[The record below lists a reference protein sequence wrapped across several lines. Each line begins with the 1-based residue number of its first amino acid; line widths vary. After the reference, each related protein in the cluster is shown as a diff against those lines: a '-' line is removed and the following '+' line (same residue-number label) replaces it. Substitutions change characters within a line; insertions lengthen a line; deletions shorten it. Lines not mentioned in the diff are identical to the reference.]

1 MMLLAS
7 AFLSLWSAFATPPAE
22 SRPWCYWWWVNGHAD
37 RETITADL
45 ESMRRLGFGGILMID
60 SRGYWENDEH
70 VVNPKAE
77 LVWGTEGWYDLVE
90 FSIRE
95 CARLGLEF
103 TMNASASGGTLN
115 GFIDGK
121 EYETDVM
128 NRDEVVAHLDRAV
141 GPLLKRVPE
150 LVGTTFT
157 HIYSV
162 SYEGS
167 VKTGGS
173 WSAIKD
179 TFYAT
184 MKDWAHS
191 HGLKVFSESG
201 GPWAFGAKAAKLD
214 CDQLDLLA
222 HNDFPQGEF
231 WVLDDCL
238 EGPFARHANRGGRFY
253 QRAAVLSARREG
265 RSIVSLEAFT
275 HMLRHWSVE
284 PSTLKPLAD
293 IAFVDGANR
302 LVWHTYSCSPKK
314 FGVPGAEYFA
324 GTHINGNVT
333 WHDDAVAF
341 INYLWRC
348 QAMLQ
353 RGEYVDDGEFVNVS
367 TNYHGWGRYRQDD
380 KAQFTTTHRREGD
393 ADWFFVVGEGKG
405 DVVLN
410 ASSEGRVA
418 EIWDPVTMT
427 RKVAAAEALQGGK
440 TRVELDLPVGGSAFV
455 VFAPRSFQ
463 TGLKEVGEKSWS
475 SRKEHSDLQLQLKT
489 PTCITMHPVT
499 NAWNVSFAYHRG
511 ISAAPPAPV
520 TMETLRD
527 WTSFGEDGKAASTEL
542 RYFSGAATYRTVLSV
557 RQSDSQTIKQSN
569 NAILSLG
576 ELPTGLAHVFVNGKD
591 CGVVWC
597 APWEADVTSALR
609 EGENEI
615 EIRYTNNWYNRL
627 VGDCFL
633 PAENRVTR
641 STVHYWNVPRRKPES
656 ESRWPLLPTIHSGP
670 SVSDKLQP
678 SGLLGPVSLVFRG
691 KCAAPATPWVA
702 EEERALV
709 MPMKVQRI
717 ERTPVEQNPIRFWT
731 NETGFVEIN
740 YDESKAGV
748 LGKDYEIP
756 DPLVFADGRKVASA
770 ADWAERRKEILD
782 VFEREV
788 YGRMPPKPDAMVFEL
803 VSEKIT
809 EDRFATERRY
819 RQWFRADKS
828 GPCVDWIVFVPRHAK
843 KPCPVILHLNYK
855 GNDLIASGRTNHFV
869 LPLGEFAARGYAF
882 MSANYKQMSSD
893 GPGRPGEPLDGLF
906 ALWGARDPKRTDNTG
921 AIMAWAWGLCRGL
934 DLAERVPEIDASRSV
949 VVGSSRLGKAAL
961 LAAAFDERFAGC
973 VANQTGAV
981 GVQLMKRD
989 FGESIAAQR
998 LMFPWWYCQGLWKW
1012 AGREREMPFD
1022 QHMLLACV
1030 APRALLLECYDKK
1043 WFDPQGEWLAAQAAA
1058 PVWRALGADVAFDGV
1073 QPEPY
1078 DAVAAVPPFGYV
1090 RRTEEHGLSP
1100 YDWKWALDFA
1110 DRTFSKQ
1117 KTKGAKK

>member
-1 MMLLAS
+1 MLLAS

-37 RETITADL
+37 RATITADL
-45 ESMRRLGFGGILMID
+45 ESMKRLGFGGILMID

-70 VVNPKAE
+70 VVNAKAE

-90 FSIRE
+90 YSIRE

-128 NRDEVVAHLDRAV
+128 NRDEVVAHLDRAI

-201 GPWAFGAKAAKLD
+201 GPWAFGATSAKLD

-265 RSIVSLEAFT
+265 RRIVSLEAFT

-367 TNYHGWGRYRQDD
+367 TNYHGWGRYRKDD
-380 KAQFTTTHRREGD
+380 NAQFTTTHRREGD

-405 DVVLN
+405 KVALN
-410 ASSEGRVA
+410 ASCEGRAV
-418 EIWDPVTMT
+418 EIWDPVTTT
-427 RKVAAAEALQGGK
+427 RKVVAGEAMPDGK
-440 TRVELDLPVGGSAFV
+440 TLVELNLPVGGSAFV
-455 VFAPRSFQ
+455 VFAPDCA
-463 TGLKEVGEKSWS
+463 GEKS
-475 SRKEHSDLQLQLKT
+475 RVERVERVE
-489 PTCITMHPVT
+489 IGVT

-527 WTSFGEDGKAASTEL
+527 WTSFGEDGKVASTEL
-542 RYFSGAATYRTVLSV
+542 RYFSGTATYRTTLTLPNSSTPPPLHSST
-557 RQSDSQTIKQSN
+557 RT
-569 NAILSLG
+569 LSLG
-576 ELPTGLAHVFVNGKD
+576 ELPTGLAHVFVNGVD
-591 CGVVWC
+591 CGIVWC
-597 APWEADVTSALR
+597 APWEADISRAVRA
-609 EGENEI
+609 GKNEI

-633 PAENRVTR
+633 PAENRVTC
-641 STVHYWNVPRRKPES
+641 SSVHYWSVPRRKPETK
-656 ESRWPLLPTIHSGP
+656 SRWPLLPTIHSGP

-678 SGLLGPVSLVFRG
+678 SGILGPVSVVVRG
-691 KCAAPATPWVA
+691 KSAAPATPWVT

-770 ADWAERRKEILD
+770 ADWAERRKEILG

-869 LPLGEFAARGYAF
+869 LPLGEFAARGYVF

-934 DLAERVPEIDASRSV
+934 DLAEGVEEIDAARSV

-989 FGESIAAQR
+989 YGECIAAQR
-998 LMFPWWYCQGLWKW
+998 IMFPWWYCAGLWKW

-1043 WFDPQGEWLAAQAAA
+1043 WFDPQGECLAAQAAA

-1090 RRTEEHGLSP
+1090 RRTEDHGLSP

-1110 DRTFSKQ
+1110 DRTFCKQ
-1117 KTKGAKK
+1117 ETKGAKK

>member
-1 MMLLAS
+1 MLLAS

-37 RETITADL
+37 RATITADL
-45 ESMRRLGFGGILMID
+45 ESMKRLGFGGILMID

-70 VVNPKAE
+70 VVNAKAE

-90 FSIRE
+90 YSIRE

-128 NRDEVVAHLDRAV
+128 NRDEVVAHLDRAI

-201 GPWAFGAKAAKLD
+201 GPWAFGATSAKLD

-265 RSIVSLEAFT
+265 RRIVSLEAFT

-367 TNYHGWGRYRQDD
+367 TNYHGWGRYRKDD
-380 KAQFTTTHRREGD
+380 NAQFTTTHRREGD

-405 DVVLN
+405 KVALN
-410 ASSEGRVA
+410 ASCEGRAV
-418 EIWDPVTMT
+418 EIWDPVTTT
-427 RKVAAAEALQGGK
+427 RKVVAGEAMPDGK
-440 TRVELDLPVGGSAFV
+440 TLVELNLPVGGSAFV
-455 VFAPRSFQ
+455 VFAPDCA
-463 TGLKEVGEKSWS
+463 GEKS
-475 SRKEHSDLQLQLKT
+475 RVERVERVE
-489 PTCITMHPVT
+489 IGVT

-527 WTSFGEDGKAASTEL
+527 WTSFGEDGKVASTEL
-542 RYFSGAATYRTVLSV
+542 RYFSGTATYRTTLTLPNSSTPPLLHSST
-557 RQSDSQTIKQSN
+557 RT
-569 NAILSLG
+569 LSLG
-576 ELPTGLAHVFVNGKD
+576 ELPTGLAHVFVNGVD
-591 CGVVWC
+591 CGIVWC
-597 APWEADVTSALR
+597 APWEADISRAVRA
-609 EGENEI
+609 GKNEI

-633 PAENRVTR
+633 PAENRVTC
-641 STVHYWNVPRRKPES
+641 SSVHYWSVPRRKPETK
-656 ESRWPLLPTIHSGP
+656 SRWPLLPTIHSGP

-678 SGLLGPVSLVFRG
+678 SGILGPVSVVVRG
-691 KCAAPATPWVA
+691 KSAAPATPWVT

-770 ADWAERRKEILD
+770 ADWAERRKEILG

-869 LPLGEFAARGYAF
+869 LPLGEFAARGYVF

-934 DLAERVPEIDASRSV
+934 DLAEGVEEIDAARSV

-989 FGESIAAQR
+989 YGECIAAQR
-998 LMFPWWYCQGLWKW
+998 IMFPWWYCAGLWKW

-1090 RRTEEHGLSP
+1090 RRTEDHGLSP

-1110 DRTFSKQ
+1110 DRTFCKQ
-1117 KTKGAKK
+1117 ETKGAKK

>member
-1 MMLLAS
+1 MLLAS

-37 RETITADL
+37 RATITADL
-45 ESMRRLGFGGILMID
+45 ESMKRLGFGGILMID

-128 NRDEVVAHLDRAV
+128 NRDEVVAHLDRAI

-201 GPWAFGAKAAKLD
+201 GPWAFGATSAKLD

-238 EGPFARHANRGGRFY
+238 EGPNARHANRGGRFY

-265 RSIVSLEAFT
+265 RRIVSLEAFT

-293 IAFVDGANR
+293 IAFADGANR
-302 LVWHTYSCSPKK
+302 LVWHTYSCSPEK

-324 GTHINGNVT
+324 GTHINRNVT
-333 WHDDAVAF
+333 WHDDAIAF

-348 QAMLQ
+348 QALLQ

-367 TNYHGWGRYRQDD
+367 TNYHGWGRYRKDD
-380 KAQFTTTHRREGD
+380 NAQFTTTHRREGD

-410 ASSEGRVA
+410 ASCEGRAV
-418 EIWDPVTMT
+418 EIWDPVTTT
-427 RKVAAAEALQGGK
+427 RKVVAGEAMPDGK
-440 TRVELDLPVGGSAFV
+440 TLVELDLPVGGSAFV
-455 VFAPRSFQ
+455 VLAPRSFQ

-499 NAWNVSFAYHRG
+499 NAWSVSFAYHRG

-542 RYFSGAATYRTVLSV
+542 RYFSGAATYRTTLTLPNS
-557 RQSDSQTIKQSN
+557 STPPLLHSSTFT
-569 NAILSLG
+569 LSLG
-576 ELPTGLAHVFVNGKD
+576 ELPTGLAHVFVNGVD
-591 CGVVWC
+591 CGIVWC
-597 APWEADVTSALR
+597 APWEADISRAVRA
-609 EGENEI
+609 GKNEI

-633 PAENRVTR
+633 PAENRVTC
-641 STVHYWNVPRRKPES
+641 STVHYWNVPRRKPEDQ
-656 ESRWPLLPTIHSGP
+656 SRWPLLPTIHSGP
-670 SVSDKLQP
+670 SISDKLQP
-678 SGLLGPVSLVFRG
+678 SGILGPVSVVVRG
-691 KCAAPATPWVA
+691 KSAAPATPWVTD
-702 EEERALV
+702 EERAMV
-709 MPMKVQRI
+709 MPGSLRDIVRI
-717 ERTPVEQNPIRFWT
+717 PGTPEPDPIRFVT
-731 NETGFVEIN
+731 KDASIEIN
-740 YDESKAGV
+740 YDEAKAGE
-748 LGKDYEIP
+748 LGKDYKIP
-756 DPLVFADGRKVASA
+756 DPLVFADGRKVANA
-770 ADWAERRKEILD
+770 ADWAERRKEILGI
-782 VFEREV
+782 FEREV

-803 VSEKIT
+803 VSEKMT
-809 EDRFATERRY
+809 EDRFAMERRY

-855 GNDLIASGRTNHFV
+855 GNDFVATGRTNHYL
-869 LPLGEFAARGYAF
+869 LPLGEFAARGYVF

-906 ALWGARDPKRTDNTG
+906 ALWGARDPKRTDNPG
-921 AIMAWAWGLCRGL
+921 SLMAWAWGLCRGL
-934 DLAERVPEIDASRSV
+934 DLAERIEEADASRSV

-961 LAAAFDERFAGC
+961 LAAAFDERFAAC

-989 FGESIAAQR
+989 YGESIAAQHV
-998 LMFPWWYCQGLWKW
+998 MFPWWYCQGLWKW

-1030 APRALLLECYDKK
+1030 APRALLLECYHKK
-1043 WFDPQGEWLAAQAAA
+1043 WFDPRGEWLAAKAAS
-1058 PVWRALGADVAFDGV
+1058 PVWEFLSGKGIGLDEW
-1073 QPEPY
+1073 PEPY
-1078 DAVAAVPPFGYV
+1078 DDVAVVPPFGYA
-1090 RRTEEHGLSP
+1090 RRTESHGLSP

-1110 DRTFSKQ
+1110 DQAFKQ
-1117 KTKGAKK
+1117 KTKGDTK

>member
-1 MMLLAS
+1 MLLAS

-45 ESMRRLGFGGILMID
+45 ESMKRLGFGGILMID

-167 VKTGGS
+167 VKTGG
-173 WSAIKD
+173 
-179 TFYAT
+179 

-367 TNYHGWGRYRQDD
+367 TNYHGWGRYRKDD

-410 ASSEGRVA
+410 AASEGRAV
-418 EIWDPVTMT
+418 EIWDPVTTT

-455 VFAPRSFQ
+455 VFAPREGNGEWG
-463 TGLKEVGEKSWS
+463 TGNGRPVLKKPS
-475 SRKEHSDLQLQLKT
+475 QQ
-489 PTCITMHPVT
+489 IPVT

-527 WTSFGEDGKAASTEL
+527 WTTFGEDGKVASTEL
-542 RYFSGAATYRTVLSV
+542 RYFSGTATYST
-557 RQSDSQTIKQSN
+557 TIVGN
-569 NAILSLG
+569 GEWGMGNGECILSLG

-597 APWEADVTSALR
+597 APWEADVTSASGHALDR
-609 EGENEI
+609 ALLE
-615 EIRYTNNWYNRL
+615 RSA
-627 VGDCFL
+627 
-633 PAENRVTR
+633 PQAER
-641 STVHYWNVPRRKPES
+641 PE
-656 ESRWPLLPTIHSGP
+656 PL
-670 SVSDKLQP
+670 
-678 SGLLGPVSLVFRG
+678 
-691 KCAAPATPWVA
+691 AAPA
-702 EEERALV
+702 
-709 MPMKVQRI
+709 
-717 ERTPVEQNPIRFWT
+717 
-731 NETGFVEIN
+731 
-740 YDESKAGV
+740 D
-748 LGKDYEIP
+748 
-756 DPLVFADGRKVASA
+756 DPFRSGGIGSA
-770 ADWAERRKEILD
+770 AAVWARRS
-782 VFEREV
+782 
-788 YGRMPPKPDAMVFEL
+788 GG
-803 VSEKIT
+803 SE
-809 EDRFATERRY
+809 A
-819 RQWFRADKS
+819 
-828 GPCVDWIVFVPRHAK
+828 
-843 KPCPVILHLNYK
+843 LH
-855 GNDLIASGRTNHFV
+855 
-869 LPLGEFAARGYAF
+869 
-882 MSANYKQMSSD
+882 
-893 GPGRPGEPLDGLF
+893 
-906 ALWGARDPKRTDNTG
+906 
-921 AIMAWAWGLCRGL
+921 
-934 DLAERVPEIDASRSV
+934 
-949 VVGSSRLGKAAL
+949 
-961 LAAAFDERFAGC
+961 
-973 VANQTGAV
+973 
-981 GVQLMKRD
+981 
-989 FGESIAAQR
+989 
-998 LMFPWWYCQGLWKW
+998 
-1012 AGREREMPFD
+1012 
-1022 QHMLLACV
+1022 
-1030 APRALLLECYDKK
+1030 
-1043 WFDPQGEWLAAQAAA
+1043 
-1058 PVWRALGADVAFDGV
+1058 
-1073 QPEPY
+1073 
-1078 DAVAAVPPFGYV
+1078 
-1090 RRTEEHGLSP
+1090 
-1100 YDWKWALDFA
+1100 
-1110 DRTFSKQ
+1110 
-1117 KTKGAKK
+1117 

>member
-1 MMLLAS
+1 MTVLAS
-7 AFLSLWSAFATPPAE
+7 TVLSLWTAFTTPPE
-22 SRPWCYWWWVNGHAD
+22 SARPWCYWWWVNGHAD
-37 RETITADL
+37 RQTITADL
-45 ESMRRLGFGGILMID
+45 ESMKRLGFGCLLMID

-77 LVWGTEGWYDLVE
+77 LGWGTEGWYDLVE

-103 TMNASASGGTLN
+103 SMNASASGGTLN

-121 EYETDVM
+121 EYEVDVM
-128 NRDEVVAHLDRAV
+128 NRDEVVAHLDRAI
-141 GPLLKRVPE
+141 GPLVKRVPD
-150 LVGTTFT
+150 LVGKTFT

-179 TFYAT
+179 NFYAT
-184 MKDWAHS
+184 MKDWSHS

-231 WVLDDCL
+231 WVLDGCL
-238 EGPFARHANRGGRFY
+238 EGPDARRANRGGRFF

-293 IAFVDGANR
+293 IAFADGANR
-302 LVWHTYSCSPKK
+302 LVWHTYSCSPDK

-324 GTHINGNVT
+324 GTHINRNVT

-341 INYLWRC
+341 IGYLGRC
-348 QAMLQ
+348 QALLQ

-367 TNYHGWGRYRQDD
+367 TNYHGWGRYRKDD

-393 ADWFFVVGEGKG
+393 ADWFFVAGEGKG
-405 DVVLN
+405 AVVLN
-410 ASSEGRVA
+410 AASEGRSV
-418 EIWDPVTMT
+418 EIWDAVTLT
-427 RKVAAAEALQGGK
+427 RKLAGAMALPDGK
-440 TRVELDLPVGGSAFV
+440 TRVALDLPVGGSCFV
-455 VFAPRSFQ
+455 VFIPKSFQ
-463 TGLKEVGEKSWS
+463 TGFTRLTGLEEGYNHVNPVNPVKS
-475 SRKEHSDLQLQLKT
+475 T
-489 PTCITMHPVT
+489 YPVT
-499 NAWNVSFAYHRG
+499 NAWRVSFAYRRG
-511 ISAAPPAPV
+511 ISAAPPPPV

-527 WTSFGEDGKAASTEL
+527 WTSYGEDGKTASTEL
-542 RYFSGAATYRTVLSV
+542 RYFAGTATYSTTLALPNSFTP
-557 RQSDSQTIKQSN
+557 SLPHSSTFT
-569 NAILSLG
+569 LSLG
-576 ELPTGLAHVFVNGKD
+576 EVPTGLAHVFVNGKN
-591 CGVVWC
+591 CGIVWC
-597 APWEADVTSALR
+597 APWEADVSSSVR
-609 EGENEI
+609 EGVNEI

-633 PAENRVTR
+633 PAEKRVTR
-641 STVHYWNVPRRKPES
+641 STVHYWNVPRRTPKDQ
-656 ESRWPLLPTIHSGP
+656 SRWSLLPTIHSGP
-670 SVSDKLQP
+670 SVSDKLQS
-678 SGLLGPVSLVFRG
+678 SGLLGPVRLVVRA
-691 KCAAPATPWVA
+691 KSAASTTPWVA
-702 EEERALV
+702 EEERAAV
-709 MPMKVQRI
+709 MPVKVREI
-717 ERTPVEQNPIRFWT
+717 ERSPGDLNPVRFWT
-731 NETGFVEIN
+731 NETGFVQIN

-756 DPLVFADGRKVASA
+756 DPLVFTDGRKVTNA
-770 ADWAERRKEILD
+770 ADWAARRKEILGI
-782 VFEREV
+782 FEREV

-803 VSEKIT
+803 ISEKTT

-819 RQWFRADKS
+819 RQWLKPDKT
-828 GPCVDWIVFVPRHAK
+828 GPCIDWIVFVPRHAK

-855 GNDLIASGRTNHFV
+855 GNDLIASGRTNHYL
-869 LPLGEFAARGYAF
+869 LPLGEFAARGYVF
-882 MSANYKQMSSD
+882 MSANYKQISSD
-893 GPGRPGEPLDGLF
+893 GPGKNGMPLDGVF
-906 ALWGARDPKRTDNTG
+906 ELWGARDPKRTDNTG
-921 AIMAWAWGLCRGL
+921 ALMAWAWGLCRGL
-934 DLAERVPEIDASRSV
+934 DLAGKIAEADASRSV

-961 LAAAFDERFAGC
+961 LAAAFDERFAAC

-989 FGESIAAQR
+989 YGESIAAQR
-998 LMFPWWYCQGLWKW
+998 LMFPWWYCGGLWKW

-1022 QHMLLACV
+1022 QHLLLACV
-1030 APRALLLECYDKK
+1030 APRALLLEGYNKK
-1043 WFDPQGEWLAAQAAA
+1043 WFDPRGEWLAAKAAS
-1058 PVWRALGADVAFDGV
+1058 PVWEFLSGKGIGLDDW
-1073 QPEPY
+1073 PEPY
-1078 DAVAAVPPFGYV
+1078 DDVAVRPPFGYV
-1090 RRTEEHGLSP
+1090 RRTEDHGLSP

-1110 DRTFSKQ
+1110 DMTYFRQ
-1117 KTKGAKK
+1117 EAEGETK

>member
-1 MMLLAS
+1 MLLAS

-45 ESMRRLGFGGILMID
+45 ESMKRLGFGGILMID

-70 VVNPKAE
+70 VVNAKAE

-90 FSIRE
+90 YSIRE

-128 NRDEVVAHLDRAV
+128 NRDEVVAHLDRAI

-201 GPWAFGAKAAKLD
+201 GPWAFGATSAKLD

-265 RSIVSLEAFT
+265 RRIVSLEAFT

-302 LVWHTYSCSPKK
+302 LVWHTYSCSPEK

-324 GTHINGNVT
+324 GTHINRNVT
-333 WHDDAVAF
+333 WHDDAIAF

-348 QAMLQ
+348 QSLLQ
-353 RGEYVDDGEFVNVS
+353 RGEYIDDGEFVNVS
-367 TNYHGWGRYRQDD
+367 TNYHGWGRYRKDD
-380 KAQFTTTHRREGD
+380 NAQFTTTHRREGD

-405 DVVLN
+405 KVALN
-410 ASSEGRVA
+410 ASCEGRAV
-418 EIWDPVTMT
+418 EIWDPVTTT
-427 RKVAAAEALQGGK
+427 RKVVAGEAMPDGK
-440 TRVELDLPVGGSAFV
+440 TLVELNLPVGGSAFV
-455 VFAPRSFQ
+455 VFAP
-463 TGLKEVGEKSWS
+463 ECAGEKS
-475 SRKEHSDLQLQLKT
+475 RVERVERVE
-489 PTCITMHPVT
+489 IGVT

-527 WTSFGEDGKAASTEL
+527 WTSFGEDGKVASTEL
-542 RYFSGAATYRTVLSV
+542 RYFSGTATYRTTLTLPNSSTPPLLHSST
-557 RQSDSQTIKQSN
+557 RT
-569 NAILSLG
+569 LSLG

-633 PAENRVTR
+633 PAENRVTC
-641 STVHYWNVPRRKPES
+641 SSVHYWSVPRRKPETK
-656 ESRWPLLPTIHSGP
+656 SRWPLLPTIHSGP

-678 SGLLGPVSLVFRG
+678 SGILGPVSVVVRG
-691 KCAAPATPWVA
+691 KSAAPATPWVA

-770 ADWAERRKEILD
+770 ADWAERRKEILG

-803 VSEKIT
+803 VSETIT

-934 DLAERVPEIDASRSV
+934 DLAEGIEEIDAARSV

-1043 WFDPQGEWLAAQAAA
+1043 WFDPRGEWLAAKAAS
-1058 PVWRALGADVAFDGV
+1058 PVWEFLSGRGVGLGEW
-1073 QPEPY
+1073 PEPY
-1078 DAVAAVPPFGYV
+1078 DDSAVRPPFGYV
-1090 RRTEEHGLSP
+1090 RRTEDHGLSP

-1110 DRTFSKQ
+1110 DRTFPKQ

>member
-1 MMLLAS
+1 
-7 AFLSLWSAFATPPAE
+7 
-22 SRPWCYWWWVNGHAD
+22 
-37 RETITADL
+37 
-45 ESMRRLGFGGILMID
+45 
-60 SRGYWENDEH
+60 
-70 VVNPKAE
+70 
-77 LVWGTEGWYDLVE
+77 
-90 FSIRE
+90 
-95 CARLGLEF
+95 
-103 TMNASASGGTLN
+103 
-115 GFIDGK
+115 
-121 EYETDVM
+121 
-128 NRDEVVAHLDRAV
+128 
-141 GPLLKRVPE
+141 
-150 LVGTTFT
+150 
-157 HIYSV
+157 
-162 SYEGS
+162 
-167 VKTGGS
+167 
-173 WSAIKD
+173 
-179 TFYAT
+179 
-184 MKDWAHS
+184 
-191 HGLKVFSESG
+191 
-201 GPWAFGAKAAKLD
+201 
-214 CDQLDLLA
+214 
-222 HNDFPQGEF
+222 
-231 WVLDDCL
+231 
-238 EGPFARHANRGGRFY
+238 
-253 QRAAVLSARREG
+253 
-265 RSIVSLEAFT
+265 
-275 HMLRHWSVE
+275 
-284 PSTLKPLAD
+284 
-293 IAFVDGANR
+293 
-302 LVWHTYSCSPKK
+302 
-314 FGVPGAEYFA
+314 
-324 GTHINGNVT
+324 
-333 WHDDAVAF
+333 
-341 INYLWRC
+341 
-348 QAMLQ
+348 
-353 RGEYVDDGEFVNVS
+353 
-367 TNYHGWGRYRQDD
+367 
-380 KAQFTTTHRREGD
+380 
-393 ADWFFVVGEGKG
+393 
-405 DVVLN
+405 
-410 ASSEGRVA
+410 
-418 EIWDPVTMT
+418 
-427 RKVAAAEALQGGK
+427 
-440 TRVELDLPVGGSAFV
+440 
-455 VFAPRSFQ
+455 
-463 TGLKEVGEKSWS
+463 
-475 SRKEHSDLQLQLKT
+475 
-489 PTCITMHPVT
+489 MHPVT

-615 EIRYTNNWYNRL
+615 EIRYTNNWCNRL

-702 EEERALV
+702 EEECALV

-717 ERTPVEQNPIRFWT
+717 ERTPVGQNPIRFWT

-803 VSEKIT
+803 VSDKIT

-893 GPGRPGEPLDGLF
+893 GPGRPGEPIDGLF

-934 DLAERVPEIDASRSV
+934 DLAESVPEIDASRSV

-973 VANQTGAV
+973 IANQTGAV

-989 FGESIAAQR
+989 YGECIAAQR
-998 LMFPWWYCQGLWKW
+998 IMFPWWYCQGLWKW